1 MADEVLVEHHILEY
15 PGGYTRTVGPVIGRY
30 LTGLRDGRLIAV
42 RLADGRVLIPPAEY
56 DPSTGDDAGQSDA
69 DFLEVG
75 PAGVVTSWT
84 WISEPRPKHPL
95 QTPFAFALVKPDG
108 ADTAIVHVVDA
119 GTENAMHT
127 GMRVVPRWAD
137 ARVGST
143 LDIEAW
149 VPEATGGAPAAK
161 PATSTEPV
169 TTMSSPVRLDYDI
182 GAGIASTRFL
192 LGLAEGRILG
202 QRTGPGG
209 DVYVPPRGSDPKTGT
224 PTVEEVEVGPGGV
237 VTTFCVVNLPF
248 SPLAPEVPYVCAQIL
263 MDGADIALFGLVA
276 DMPAAEVRQGLR
288 VEAVWADELVPT
300 LESIK
305 WYRPTGE
312 PDAEYD
318 SYKEYL

>member
-15 PGGYTRTVGPVIGRY
+15 PGGYTRTVGRVIGRY
-30 LTGLRDGRLIAV
+30 LTGLRDGRLVAV
-42 RLADGRVLIPPAEY
+42 RLGDGRVMIPPAEY
-56 DPSTGDDAGQSDA
+56 DPVTGDDAGESDA
-69 DFLEVG
+69 DFVEVG
-75 PAGVVTSWT
+75 PAGVVTTWT

-95 QTPFAFALVKPDG
+95 DHPFAFALIRPDG

-119 GTENAMHT
+119 GTEQAMHT
-127 GMRVVPRWAD
+127 GMRVVPRWRD
-137 ARVGST
+137 ERVGNT

-149 VPEATGGAPAAK
+149 VPEA
-161 PATSTEPV
+161 
-169 TTMSSPVRLDYDI
+169 
-182 GAGIASTRFL
+182 RFL
-192 LGLAEGRILG
+192 LGLAQRRILG

-209 DVYVPPRGSDPKTGT
+209 EVYVPPRGSDPKTGT
-224 PTVEEVEVGPGGV
+224 PTVDEVEVGPCGV

-263 MDGADIALFGLVA
+263 LDGADIALFGLVA
-276 DMPAAEVRQGLR
+276 DMPAADVRQGLR
-288 VEAVWADELVPT
+288 VEAVWADEVGPT